1 MPKTSVTISEHF
13 EGFISGQIK
22 TGRYESASEVVR
34 AGLRLLEDY
43 ETSQERKFAVLRDS
57 LQEAR
62 DQLDRGEG
70 VYQSVNDVISAH
82 KKNKH
87 A

>member
-70 VYQSVNDVISAH
+70 VQQSVNDVISAH